1 MEPNHPPAVDIT
13 KLYPHEIKSKRILK
27 ELSMLSEEHFNGVMV
42 GKPYESSIGLHIPV
56 DEGYSL
62 DITAAQ
68 EPS

>member
-42 GKPYESSIGLHIPV
+42 GKPY
-56 DEGYSL
+56 
-62 DITAAQ
+62 
-68 EPS
+68 